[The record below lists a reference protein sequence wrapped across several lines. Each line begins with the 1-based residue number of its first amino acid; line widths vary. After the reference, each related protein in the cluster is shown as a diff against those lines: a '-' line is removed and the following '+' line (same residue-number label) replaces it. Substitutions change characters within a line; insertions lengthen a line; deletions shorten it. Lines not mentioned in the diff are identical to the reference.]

1 MLSPMRLSLT
11 PVLPWLLLVLGGCE
25 LFQSGTPAQ
34 AYKDFHG
41 LVRKSEY
48 SKAYGLLSRASQEAL
63 TARAQAITHATDG
76 GVKPEPPSFFAN
88 VPLPLDVTEIT
99 LLREEGDVAVLR
111 VLSSGRS
118 SEVRMVREA
127 SGWKVDLSQSLQP

>member
-1 MLSPMRLSLT
+1 MRLPLT
-11 PVLPWLLLVLGGCE
+11 PVLVWVLLVLGGCDRT
-25 LFQSGTPAQ
+25 QSGTPAQ

-41 LVRKSEY
+41 LVRKGEY
-48 SKAYGLLSRASQEAL
+48 RKAHGLLSQASQEAL
-63 TARAQAITHATDG
+63 TSRTQAVTQASDG

-88 VPLPLDVTEIT
+88 VPVPADVTEVT
-99 LLREEGDVAVLR
+99 LLREEGDVAVVR